1 MSENANIPDDI
12 LQFTVVEDGQSDQPD
27 RFDFTTGEDVLIE
40 IVGPHDDNP
49 DNLDWHNWSIES
61 CTVIKCQ
68 DGVMGAAQYDHHYG
82 AGLEYT
88 LQGAISNPGAGW
100 WVIPD
105 IKCTFIRG
113 DGWTTDDDVD
123 FEMGEL
129 RPASD
134 DERKLA

>member
-1 MSENANIPDDI
+1 MSTEDNLLGDI
-12 LQFTVVEDGQSDQPD
+12 LEPTDVEDGQDDQAE

-40 IVGPHDDNP
+40 IVGPHDDNLA
-49 DNLDWHNWSIES
+49 NLDWDNWSFES

-68 DGVMGAAQYDHHYG
+68 DGVTGAAQCEDQYG

-88 LQGAISNPGAGW
+88 LKSAIDNPGAGW

-105 IKCTFIRG
+105 ITCTFIRG

-123 FEMGEL
+123 FKMGDI